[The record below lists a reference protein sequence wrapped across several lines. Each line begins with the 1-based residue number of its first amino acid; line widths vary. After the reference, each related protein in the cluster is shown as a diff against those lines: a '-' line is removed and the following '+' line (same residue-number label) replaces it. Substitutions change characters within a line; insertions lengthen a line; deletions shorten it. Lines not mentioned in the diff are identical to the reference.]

1 MSLSS
6 EMSLSSGCGTSFRT
20 VGSVDRAPV
29 NLASVAERAA
39 GVGEH
44 RLMEVADVL
53 LYSAVLLEQI
63 LVGGVGNFIGSST
76 LENEHI

>member
-1 MSLSS
+1 MFELIKFLSP
-6 EMSLSSGCGTSFRT
+6 
-20 VGSVDRAPV
+20 VGSVDKVPV
-29 NLASVAERAA
+29 NFASVAERAA

-76 LENEHI
+76 LEDEYI